1 MTGEANPSA
10 APVLAQRD
18 HWNAI
23 APAWAAWWPMIEQGA
38 APVTDTLLAFAA
50 LEPGNRVLDLAS
62 GIGEP
67 AASAARRIGPGGQVV
82 ATDLS
87 PVMVAQGRARVRD
100 LGLANIAFRVM
111 DAAEP
116 DLPDGGFDAVLCR
129 WGLMFVPDPAATM
142 KRLYA
147 LLKSGGRLAV
157 AVWGPPEEVPSISL
171 GTKILT
177 EQLDLPPPGEDDR
190 SPFEL
195 SDIEAFEETLAV
207 AGFTGLTRA
216 ALSVVYDFPSAE
228 TFIAFRKA
236 VSQIERRITHIPAKR
251 REAAW
256 QAVAA
261 ALAPYRRADGR
272 IVMANLAICVAAHRP

>member
-1 MTGEANPSA
+1 MTGEANPPA

-87 PVMVAQGRARVRD
+87 PAMVEQGRTRVRR
-100 LGLANIAFRVM
+100 LGLANIEFRVM
-111 DAAEP
+111 DAARP
-116 DLPDGGFDAVLCR
+116 DLPDGSFDAVLCR
-129 WGLMFVPDPAATM
+129 WGLMFLPDPAATL
-142 KRLYA
+142 KRVHA
-147 LLKSGGRLAV
+147 LLKPGGRLAV
-157 AVWGPPEEVPSISL
+157 AVWAPPEKVPAISL

-177 EQLDLPPPGEDDR
+177 EQLDLPAPGEDDR

-195 SDIEAFEETLAV
+195 SDIEAFERTLTE
-207 AGFTGLTRA
+207 AGFTGLRRA
-216 ALSVVYDFPSAE
+216 AVSVVYEFPSTE
-228 TFIAFRKA
+228 TFVAYHKAF
-236 VSQIERRITHIPAKR
+236 SQIEQRIAHIPAER

-256 QAVAA
+256 RKVVD
-261 ALAPYRRADGR
+261 ALDPYTESERS
-272 IVMANLAICVAAHRP
+272 